1 MSLFD
6 EDSLPPRQRIIA
18 QMLRRYNEAQD
29 PASHSGM
36 LGSGDSVALMPPT
49 WNRSYRELERVLAA
63 MRVERKSQWWHLTER
78 YIRAQE
84 ALVECRVVRKRGQAV
99 IKLPP
104 HCELAA
110 GAPIVGE
117 RVVKARVRRWVPE
130 VDNGKVRKGLE
141 WVADCFR
148 GEPFLPVEFTETA
161 REAA

>member
-1 MSLFD
+1 
-6 EDSLPPRQRIIA
+6 
-18 QMLRRYNEAQD
+18 MLRRYDEARD
-29 PASHSGM
+29 PSRNNGIP
-36 LGSGDSVALMPPT
+36 GSGDLPPLMPST
-49 WNRSYRELERVLAA
+49 WNASYRELERVLGL
-63 MRVERKSQWWHLTER
+63 MRTERKSQWWHLTER

-84 ALVECRVVRKRGQAV
+84 ALVECRVVKKRGQAV

-130 VDNGKVRKGLE
+130 VDNQKVRRGLE
-141 WVADCFR
+141 WVADTFR
-148 GEPFLPVEFTETA
+148 GEPFLPVEFTEAA